1 MQVHEIM
8 ITSLHT
14 MREDETVRT
23 AVEKMIRYGING
35 LPVTNSENCLRAY
48 VSDGDIMKFIGRH
61 QNVVYN
67 SLYYVAYIKGDDMDF
82 HNRMQQILSLNIME
96 IANSKLVKVDWDEE
110 IEIAAAILG
119 KKQIKNLP
127 VEKDGKLV
135 GIISRGDII
144 RHYFRSIL

>member
-1 MQVHEIM
+1 MQAHEIM

-82 HNRMQQILSLNIME
+82 HNRMKQILSLNIME

>member
-82 HNRMQQILSLNIME
+82 HNRMKQILSLNIME

>member
-1 MQVHEIM
+1 MQAHEIM

-82 HNRMQQILSLNIME
+82 HNRMQQILGLNIME
-96 IANSKLVKVDWDEE
+96 IASSKLVKVDWDEE
-110 IEIAAAILG
+110 IENVAAILG